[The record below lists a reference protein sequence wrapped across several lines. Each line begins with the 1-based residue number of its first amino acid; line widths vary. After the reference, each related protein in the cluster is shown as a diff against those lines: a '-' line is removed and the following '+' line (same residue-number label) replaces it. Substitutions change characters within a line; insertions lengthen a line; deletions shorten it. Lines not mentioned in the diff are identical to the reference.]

1 MYLSVKVKNIFP
13 IKIISMVIIVIVL
26 LNLLFWNKL
35 NLKQVKISYSLSNL
49 IRLLVIE
56 IIRMLSKVRII
67 MGLMDN
73 LNILWEL
80 KILSCNPILI
90 ILIIYILNRK

>member
-1 MYLSVKVKNIFP
+1 MCLFVKVKNIFQ
-13 IKIISMVIIVIVL
+13 IKIISMAIIVIVL
-26 LNLLFWNKL
+26 LNLLFWNRL
-35 NLKQVKISYSLSNL
+35 NLKQVKISYSLLNL

-90 ILIIYILNRK
+90 ILIMYMVNRK

>member
-1 MYLSVKVKNIFP
+1 MA
-13 IKIISMVIIVIVL
+13 IIVIVL
-26 LNLLFWNKL
+26 LNLLFWNRL
-35 NLKQVKISYSLSNL
+35 NLKQVKISYSLLNL

-73 LNILWEL
+73 LNIL
-80 KILSCNPILI
+80 
-90 ILIIYILNRK
+90 

>member
-1 MYLSVKVKNIFP
+1 MCLFVKVKNIFQ
-13 IKIISMVIIVIVL
+13 IKIIVIVL
-26 LNLLFWNKL
+26 LNLLFWNNL

-49 IRLLVIE
+49 IRLLVIQ
-56 IIRMLSKVRII
+56 IIGMLNKVRII

>member
-1 MYLSVKVKNIFP
+1 MYLFVKVKNIFQ
-13 IKIISMVIIVIVL
+13 IKIILMVIIVIVL

-73 LNILWEL
+73 LNIL
-80 KILSCNPILI
+80 
-90 ILIIYILNRK
+90 

>member
-1 MYLSVKVKNIFP
+1 MCLFVKVKNIFQ
-13 IKIISMVIIVIVL
+13 IKIILMVIIVIVL

-80 KILSCNPILI
+80 KILLCNPILI
-90 ILIIYILNRK
+90 ILIMYMLNRK

>member
-1 MYLSVKVKNIFP
+1 MYLSVKVKNIFQ
-13 IKIISMVIIVIVL
+13 IKILVIVL
-26 LNLLFWNKL
+26 LNLSFWNNL

-49 IRLLVIE
+49 MRLLVIQ
-56 IIRMLSKVRII
+56 IIGMLNKIRII

-90 ILIIYILNRK
+90 ILIMYMVNRK